1 MEVLLNPGNNA
12 VATTRPQYF
21 SCPRPGSNIT
31 LTPIAFAQFVP
42 PLFFGGYDV
51 KESEWEDPSDP
62 LTVAKRY
69 KWMPVLLHGLM
80 LILCG
85 AVAIV
90 LAEIATFATGLI
102 VGAALV
108 VAGLGQILQAFQ
120 VKSWGGFIWNLS
132 TGIVE
137 VVGGA
142 LIYLNPVA
150 GAVAITILIAIVFL
164 AQGFAQIAFALK
176 VRPRNGWGWL
186 LAAGII
192 ALFASA
198 ALLSHFPFSG
208 DHEPGVI
215 TGISLLLAGCC
226 YVAIALTRK
235 HGAST
240 LRSQH

>member
-1 MEVLLNPGNNA
+1 MSRNQRRND
-12 VATTRPQYF
+12 
-21 SCPRPGSNIT
+21 S
-31 LTPIAFAQFVP
+31 
-42 PLFFGGYDV
+42 
-51 KESEWEDPSDP
+51 SDP
-62 LTVAKRY
+62 LAVAKGY
-69 KWMPVLLHGLM
+69 KWMAVLLHGLM

-85 AVAIV
+85 AAAIV

-102 VGAALV
+102 VGGALV

-120 VKSWGGFIWNLS
+120 VKPWGGFIWNLS

-164 AQGFAQIAFALK
+164 VQGFTQIAFALK

-186 LAAGII
+186 LAAGMI

-226 YVAIALTRK
+226 YVAIALTRRR
-235 HGAST
+235 GAST
-240 LRSQH
+240 LRSDH

>member
-1 MEVLLNPGNNA
+1 MSRGRYERSSLA
-12 VATTRPQYF
+12 
-21 SCPRPGSNIT
+21 
-31 LTPIAFAQFVP
+31 
-42 PLFFGGYDV
+42 
-51 KESEWEDPSDP
+51 
-62 LTVAKRY
+62 VAKRY

-164 AQGFAQIAFALK
+164 VQGFDQIAFALK

-186 LAAGII
+186 LAAGVI

-208 DHEPGVI
+208 DHEAGVV

-226 YVAIALTRK
+226 YVAIALTRQR
-235 HGAST
+235 GAST
-240 LRSQH
+240 LRSHH